1 MKLLASLCAKI
12 VSLYVCMCVQ
22 PQITGETVGE
32 VKPVADMH
40 QRKAEMARNSDCFI
54 ALPGPI
60 HFSLLC
66 INRSRELVSFLVLVV
81 INDVFCVYNFFF
93 IPLLWLQVAMAL
105 WRSY

>member
-1 MKLLASLCAKI
+1 
-12 VSLYVCMCVQ
+12 MCVQ

-93 IPLLWLQVAMAL
+93 ILYFGCRWLWHSGGVI
-105 WRSY
+105 RSDYLGSVRHP